1 MLSRVTY
8 YFCISTMFFS
18 TLLSDLIL
26 TLSSA
31 LYVPQATIDTSAL
44 SKYPRCE
51 SAAVRREWRSL
62 SVDEKANWISA
73 VNCLANLPHD
83 DALRP
88 TFDTAFSRIPIVNSS
103 SSYYDGEYS
112 APYINPLPSDVHS
125 C

>member
-1 MLSRVTY
+1 MTSK
-8 YFCISTMFFS
+8 
-18 TLLSDLIL
+18 
-26 TLSSA
+26 
-31 LYVPQATIDTSAL
+31 ATIDTSAL

-83 DALRP
+83 DALSP

-103 SSYYDGEYS
+103 SSYYDGKYS
-112 APYINPLPSDVHS
+112 APSIDSLPSDMHL